1 MTSILLRNGYVV
13 TVDPDRR
20 VFPNGYVRV
29 DGERIASVG
38 PMDRLAPAVG
48 GRSGSW
54 AAVAIPFG
62 PFRHVTPRF
71 AGQTDKRPSAA
82 PVAPVTRTTIRF
94 IPQSLRCT
102 ICGEPSTSGW
112 VATRSLRVSR

>member
-48 GRSGSW
+48 GT
-54 AAVAIPFG
+54 
-62 PFRHVTPRF
+62 TP
-71 AGQTDKRPSAA
+71 AG
-82 PVAPVTRTTIRF
+82 
-94 IPQSLRCT
+94 
-102 ICGEPSTSGW
+102 
-112 VATRSLRVSR
+112 

>member
-29 DGERIASVG
+29 DAERIASVG

-48 GRSGSW
+48 GT
-54 AAVAIPFG
+54 AP
-62 PFRHVTPRF
+62 
-71 AGQTDKRPSAA
+71 AG
-82 PVAPVTRTTIRF
+82 
-94 IPQSLRCT
+94 
-102 ICGEPSTSGW
+102 
-112 VATRSLRVSR
+112 